1 MSLKAIAS
9 ALGLSVTTVSRAL
22 NGFDDVAAATRKRIE
37 EEADRRGYRPNA
49 AARRLKTG
57 RANAVGLV
65 FPVSNAS
72 LNDSYYSEMLLTL
85 DQRLA
90 LHEIDL
96 LLLPDKPQD
105 QQRNLLRMLRSGV
118 LDALIVTHTTPQDVR
133 LQRLQQK
140 GFRFL
145 TLGRS
150 QLPQPYAWF
159 DYDNHA
165 GTLLAAQHCQQ
176 QGYTRI
182 AYLGGNEPS
191 TYILDRRQG
200 FIDALPATP
209 CAQQAGWMA
218 ALPPSRRAGYQQ
230 TRAWL
235 AHVIQP
241 DAIITDCS
249 PLGEGAAIALQ
260 QAGRLSGAQ
269 AIPLY
274 VYDGLPHDSIITQ
287 PVNAILQSSQQ
298 RIGERVAEMVLL
310 LLEGAPPA
318 QLQTLWQPML
328 RLTSDAQ

>member
-1 MSLKAIAS
+1 MSLKAIA
-9 ALGLSVTTVSRAL
+9 ATLGLSVTTVSRAL

-90 LHEIDL
+90 QHEIDL

-118 LDALIVTHTTPQDVR
+118 LDALIVTHTAPQDHR
-133 LQRLQQK
+133 LLRLQQK

-165 GTLLAAQHCQQ
+165 GTLLAAQHCRQ

-200 FIDALPATP
+200 FIDALAAPP
-209 CAQQAGWMA
+209 GAQQTHWIA
-218 ALPPSRRAGYQQ
+218 ALPISRRAGYQQ
-230 TRAWL
+230 TCAWL
-235 AHVIQP
+235 AHDPQP

-298 RIGERVAEMVLL
+298 RIGERVADMVLQL
-310 LLEGAPPA
+310 LDDAPPA

>member
-1 MSLKAIAS
+1 MSLKTIAA

-22 NGFDDVAAATRKRIE
+22 NGYDDVAATTRRRVE
-37 EEADRRGYRPNA
+37 EEARLRGYRPND

-57 RANAVGLV
+57 RANAIGLV
-65 FPVSNAS
+65 FPVSTAS

-90 LHEIDL
+90 QHEIDL
-96 LLLPDKPQD
+96 MILPEKPQD
-105 QQRNLLRMLRSGV
+105 QHRTLMRMLRSGA
-118 LDALIVTHTTPQDVR
+118 LDALILTHTTPHDAR
-133 LQRLQQK
+133 LERLQQK

-159 DYDNHA
+159 DYDNYA
-165 GTLLAAQHCQQ
+165 GTLLAAQHCLQ
-176 QGYTRI
+176 QGANRI

-191 TYILDRRQG
+191 TYIIDRRRG
-200 FIDALPATP
+200 FVDALTQHHPPRDASMLAT
-209 CAQQAGWMA
+209 
-218 ALPPSRRAGYQQ
+218 LPTTRRAGYQQ
-230 TRAWL
+230 TQRWL
-235 AHVIQP
+235 TQGRVPQ
-241 DAIITDCS
+241 AIITDCA

-274 VYDGLPHDSIITQ
+274 VYDGLPHDSIIDQ

-298 RIGERVAEMVLL
+298 RIGEHVAGMVLQL
-310 LLEGAPPA
+310 LDGAPLSE
-318 QLQTLWQPML
+318 LQTLWQPRL
-328 RLTSDAQ
+328 RLTSDGQ

>member
-1 MSLKAIAS
+1 MSLKAIAA

-22 NGFDDVAAATRKRIE
+22 NGYDDVAEATRKRIE
-37 EEADRRGYRPNA
+37 EEANSRGYRPND

-65 FPVSNAS
+65 FPISNAS

-90 LHEIDL
+90 QHDIDL
-96 LLLPDKPQD
+96 LLLPEKSQD
-105 QQRNLLRMLRSGV
+105 QHRKLMRMLRSGA
-118 LDALIVTHTTPQDVR
+118 LDALILTHTLPQDAR

-140 GFRFL
+140 SFRFL

-165 GTLLAAQHCQQ
+165 GTLLAAEHCLQ
-176 QGYTRI
+176 QGLPRL
-182 AYLGGNEPS
+182 AYLGSNEPS

-200 FIDALPATP
+200 FIDALIRHHAPVD
-209 CAQQAGWMA
+209 QSMIA
-218 ALPPSRRAGYQQ
+218 ALPATRRSGYQQ
-230 TRAWL
+230 TNAWL
-235 AHVIQP
+235 AQDDAP
-241 DAIITDCS
+241 QAIITDCS
-249 PLGEGAAIALQ
+249 TLGEGAAIALQ
-260 QAGRLSGAQ
+260 HAARLSGAQ

-274 VYDGLPHDSIITQ
+274 VYDGLPHDSIIDH
-287 PVNAILQSSQQ
+287 PVNAILQISQQ
-298 RIGERVAEMVLL
+298 RIGERIAEMVLQ
-310 LLEGAPPA
+310 LLEDAPVSE
-318 QLQTLWQPML
+318 LQTLWQPVL

>member
-49 AARRLKTG
+49 AARLKTG

-145 TLGRS
+145 GRS
-150 QLPQPYAWF
+150 QLPQPYARF

-191 TYILDRRQG
+191 TTFLTAGRGLSTRCPPR
-200 FIDALPATP
+200 PARSRL
-209 CAQQAGWMA
+209 AGWPRCRPRA
-218 ALPPSRRAGYQQ
+218 ARAISKPV
-230 TRAWL
+230 RL

-298 RIGERVAEMVLL
+298 RIGERVAEMVLQ

>member
-1 MSLKAIAS
+1 
-9 ALGLSVTTVSRAL
+9 
-22 NGFDDVAAATRKRIE
+22 
-37 EEADRRGYRPNA
+37 
-49 AARRLKTG
+49 
-57 RANAVGLV
+57 
-65 FPVSNAS
+65 
-72 LNDSYYSEMLLTL
+72 
-85 DQRLA
+85 
-90 LHEIDL
+90 
-96 LLLPDKPQD
+96 
-105 QQRNLLRMLRSGV
+105 
-118 LDALIVTHTTPQDVR
+118 
-133 LQRLQQK
+133 
-140 GFRFL
+140 
-145 TLGRS
+145 
-150 QLPQPYAWF
+150 
-159 DYDNHA
+159 
-165 GTLLAAQHCQQ
+165 
-176 QGYTRI
+176 
-182 AYLGGNEPS
+182 
-191 TYILDRRQG
+191 
-200 FIDALPATP
+200 
-209 CAQQAGWMA
+209 MA

-298 RIGERVAEMVLL
+298 RIGERVAEMVLQ